1 MTVTPGICMS
11 AQAELYCAIIKF
23 ITFENAYFGRTIAA
37 SVLNSKQNT
46 V

>member
-1 MTVTPGICMS
+1 MTATPSICRL
-11 AQAELYCAIIKF
+11 AKAELYCAFMKF

>member
-1 MTVTPGICMS
+1 MTATPGICRL
-11 AQAELYCAIIKF
+11 ANAELYCAIIKF
-23 ITFENAYFGRTIAA
+23 ITFEYAYFGRTIAA